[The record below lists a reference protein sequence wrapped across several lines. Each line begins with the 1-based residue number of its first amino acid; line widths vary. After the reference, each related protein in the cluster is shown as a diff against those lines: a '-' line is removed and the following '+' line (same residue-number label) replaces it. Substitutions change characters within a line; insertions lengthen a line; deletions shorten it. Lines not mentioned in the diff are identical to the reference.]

1 MPTTDTDLDLHRYLK
16 KCLGD
21 LVIHDRVTGEEKRVD
36 IGKRKMVRF
45 EQRETLDS
53 LISLSNSLNV
63 ESISRIYLAIQSEA
77 QFLLKNSLYLSNVY
91 TACNITRFKNQAE
104 AHQWYN
110 ENSKQQDC
118 LPPDTRVAG
127 IQFKKTDPADSHI
140 VLMDDSHLG
149 WEPSSNHSVVS
160 FSECLLSPSKDLF
173 GDGDGEYGNRRSDLV
188 LMVSLVRA
196 YNAMLLGWHMRKFTA
211 YRLLEQSNRQET

>member
-127 IQFKKTDPADSHI
+127 IQFKKTDLDDSHI
-140 VLMDDSHLG
+140 ALMDDSHLG
-149 WEPSSNHSVVS
+149 WEPRSNHSVVS

-173 GDGDGEYGNRRSDLV
+173 GDDAYGNPRSNLI
-188 LMVSLVRA
+188 LMASLVRA
-196 YNAMLLGWHMRKFTA
+196 YNAILLDWHLHGFTA
-211 YRLLEQSNRQET
+211 YRLLEQHDRQET